1 MSKYFSVARLSAPY
15 STPFARQIFSRLRA
29 LCVLFALGGCLACSV
44 IQPVRVLPEGTTQV
58 TGSLGGPWLPNSSP
72 AIIAPYLNVG
82 AMHGVSDDV
91 TLTGA
96 LHATMLPF
104 GVLGLDLGAA
114 TRLVK
119 QDGAIPEIT
128 AKAQIYG
135 FYDFTPGAT
144 ANRPATPDGATDA
157 GAVRIY
163 PYVSLNGSY
172 EITKSLLAYLAV
184 ENVFQFAI
192 EPRFL
197 ITPTVG
203 LQYAFSPT
211 FSLQGE
217 WKWMAANT
225 DTRFG
230 IFQGQSAIG
239 GNGNWGVFLGF
250 NWTIAQ
256 KAVAAGES
264 APRE

>member
-1 MSKYFSVARLSAPY
+1 MSKYFSVVYFSSPPAR
-15 STPFARQIFSRLRA
+15 RIVGRLRA
-29 LCVLFALGGCLACSV
+29 LCALCALVACLACSV
-44 IQPVRVLPEGTTQV
+44 VQPVRVLQEGTTQV

-72 AIIAPYLNVG
+72 AIIAPYLNLG

-91 TLTGA
+91 TLTSA
-96 LHATMLPF
+96 VHATMLPF

-144 ANRPATPDGATDA
+144 PDRPATPDGATDA
-157 GAVRIY
+157 GALRIY
-163 PYVSLNGSY
+163 PYVSINGSY
-172 EITKSLLAYLAV
+172 EIAKSLLAYLAV

-197 ITPTVG
+197 LTPTLG
-203 LQYAFSPT
+203 LQYAFSPS
-211 FSLQGE
+211 FNMQAE
-217 WKWMAANT
+217 WKWMASNV

-256 KAVAAGES
+256 KAASAAGNS
-264 APRE
+264 AAKD